1 MPPLQWQ
8 IVKLDGT
15 NLPTCDQ
22 ICGRL
27 YWIAAASFHLLL
39 ISKLLSH
46 LWAVFWG
53 TFKPCMCLFY
63 FRLSWHMDWAER
75 LCREILRF
83 GFTLPV
89 AGLNNFPKSD
99 KENLL
104 CVPISSQGCLDQF
117 PLWSI
122 LLPKKRRGGFA
133 TKLPFYWPQGE
144 ERSETQLHMS
154 KEKRAMITAAKV
166 LSQVISVT
174 MSCPLLPV
182 THLPQNILNKNNYI
196 SEGAVFCFIPSPLL
210 PQSSLT
216 QPILEA
222 CFTKA
227 LHAKHTD
234 TYTQTIYIS

>member
-46 LWAVFWG
+46 LWAVFWS

-63 FRLSWHMDWAER
+63 FPLSLHMDWAER

-122 LLPKKRRGGFA
+122 LLPKKRREALQLSCHFIDLKG
-133 TKLPFYWPQGE
+133 K
-144 ERSETQLHMS
+144 SEVKHSSTWARRREPWSRQP
-154 KEKRAMITAAKV
+154 R
-166 LSQVISVT
+166 
-174 MSCPLLPV
+174 SCP
-182 THLPQNILNKNNYI
+182 K
-196 SEGAVFCFIPSPLL
+196 
-210 PQSSLT
+210 
-216 QPILEA
+216 
-222 CFTKA
+222 
-227 LHAKHTD
+227 
-234 TYTQTIYIS
+234 